1 MRNDSWHGGRYTE
14 YRESREKDSLWWIG
28 RDPNV
33 GVDPLSF
40 LKLPVKSFLKLPV
53 KSIDAR
59 LIKAEHMR
67 AVVCL
72 SPRSEELSRF
82 FHSRKVPAQG
92 LH

>member
-33 GVDPLSF
+33 GVDPLLF
-40 LKLPVKSFLKLPV
+40 LKLPI